1 MGNVLSVLFFNVCK
15 NIKSNHHLVFQA
27 IFPGRET
34 LHLWSINYAF
44 ILDIIEILDNIYIR
58 LFLVNCK
65 SVLLSAFV
73 KYMLYSHCTQN
84 CMFLYLLEGK
94 TPYCGTKNLSNFSYI
109 SVFILSKNIAQ
120 LVLEKP

>member
-1 MGNVLSVLFFNVCK
+1 MVYKLCF
-15 NIKSNHHLVFQA
+15 
-27 IFPGRET
+27 
-34 LHLWSINYAF
+34 Y
-44 ILDIIEILDNIYIR
+44 LDIIEILDNIYIR

-94 TPYCGTKNLSNFSYI
+94 TPYCGTKNLSKFSYI